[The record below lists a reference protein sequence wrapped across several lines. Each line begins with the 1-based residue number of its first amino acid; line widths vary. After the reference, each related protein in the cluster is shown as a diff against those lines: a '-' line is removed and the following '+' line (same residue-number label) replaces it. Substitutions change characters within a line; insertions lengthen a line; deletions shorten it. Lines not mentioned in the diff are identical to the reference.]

1 MDSENSK
8 WALELVDVS
17 AGYGEKTVLHS
28 ISFSAAVG
36 SFWGIIGPNGAG
48 KTTLLRI
55 LGGDLPLSAG
65 RLLIHGN
72 SVRSFRRRELAKIV
86 GFVPQT
92 LEVPVAF
99 TVTEFVAMGRTP
111 YVDGWSRL
119 SREDEAAVRK
129 AMEMTDILG
138 LEDRRVDELSAGEK
152 QRAVVSMALAQ
163 NPQVLL
169 LDEPTA
175 HLDIQHAWNLMALI
189 RKLNREH
196 GVTVLVSSHDL
207 NLAAEFCSHLLLME
221 GGRAVAHG
229 TPLDVLDA
237 DQLSRVY
244 HHPLEIV
251 SLPDNRRFVAPKR

>member
-1 MDSENSK
+1 M
-8 WALELVDVS
+8 
-17 AGYGEKTVLHS
+17 
-28 ISFSAAVG
+28 G

-92 LEVPVAF
+92 LDVPVAF
-99 TVTEFVAMGRTP
+99 TVVEFVAMGRTP
-111 YVDGWSRL
+111 YVAGWSRL
-119 SREDEAAVRK
+119 SGDDNAAIRR
-129 AMEMTDILG
+129 AMRMTDILS
-138 LEDRRVDELSAGEK
+138 LESRLVDELSAGEK
-152 QRAVVSMALAQ
+152 QRAVVAMVLAQ
-163 NPQVLL
+163 DPQVLL

-207 NLAAEFCSHLLLME
+207 NLAAEFCSNLLLME

-229 TPLDVLDA
+229 TPLDVLEA
-237 DQLSRVY
+237 NQLSRVY